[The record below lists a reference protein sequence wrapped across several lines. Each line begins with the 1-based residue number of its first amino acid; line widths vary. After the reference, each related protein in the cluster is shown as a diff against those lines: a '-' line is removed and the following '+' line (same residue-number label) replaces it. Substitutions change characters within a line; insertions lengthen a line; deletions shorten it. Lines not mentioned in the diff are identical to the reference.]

1 MDNQAYA
8 VPLVELL
15 RDVPKDSRLIIEGNY
30 SSRHIPVGRHCHE
43 AAIELDSLRAQL
55 AEVMPQVC
63 KGDDT
68 PLKCPDAPCTQCVP
82 FLRAQLAERDRQIAE
97 TWKALNTV
105 PWAWTADLDPLFRA
119 LAKPEEPNP

>member
-8 VPLVELL
+8 IPLVELL

-43 AAIELDSLRAQL
+43 AAKEIDH
-55 AEVMPQVC
+55 
-63 KGDDT
+63 
-68 PLKCPDAPCTQCVP
+68 
-82 FLRAQLAERDRQIAE
+82 LRAQLAERDRQIAGA
-97 TWKALNTV
+97 WKALNAV

-119 LAKPEEPNP
+119 LAEPEEPKAKEPG